1 MAQIDV
7 TDHGLD
13 CLMVGSVGGDDDG
26 VVVQMWACQWRW
38 GTTVV
43 LLQAE
48 EIWTFASIKDHQD
61 HCWKQENV
69 QWTKWWWVR
78 LEELSHWRTWAGTF
92 MSEME
97 EQIRILVLGL
107 VKLKSPSCLRKGGK
121 EASGPGVTV
130 CTRDNLIPSLNKSQ
144 RSFVTVPFKSNTRP
158 EADVLCLAGER
169 WKKRH
174 ETTRRFNL

>member
-1 MAQIDV
+1 
-7 TDHGLD
+7 
-13 CLMVGSVGGDDDG
+13 
-26 VVVQMWACQWRW
+26 
-38 GTTVV
+38 
-43 LLQAE
+43 
-48 EIWTFASIKDHQD
+48 
-61 HCWKQENV
+61 
-69 QWTKWWWVR
+69 
-78 LEELSHWRTWAGTF
+78 

-130 CTRDNLIPSLNKSQ
+130 FTRDLIPSLNKSQ

-169 WKKRH
+169 
-174 ETTRRFNL
+174 